1 MSPKVAEEA
10 AYTVL
15 AVSLG
20 ALISGLTFWSFRS
33 TDPMWAVISFVI
45 VYDPDL
51 KAAISAGLARFGLTI
66 MGSVLAL
73 AAVFTFGLHKW
84 LLPVSLA
91 IATIVCSFFLPQRAS
106 WRLVLVT
113 VTVIV
118 GSSLLQPTE
127 GPTIAVT
134 RSIEVTF
141 GSLLA
146 IAISWLVAR
155 IRSGSVSND
164 KGRPEG

>member
-1 MSPKVAEEA
+1 MRPTISSEA
-10 AYTVL
+10 AYMVL

-20 ALISGLTFWSFRS
+20 ALISGLIFWSFRS
-33 TDPMWAVISFVI
+33 TDPMWAVIAFVL

-51 KAAISAGLARFGLTI
+51 KTAISAGLARLGLTI
-66 MGSVLAL
+66 LGSVLAL
-73 AAVFTFGLHKW
+73 IAVFAFGLHKW

-91 IATIVCSFFLPQRAS
+91 MATLVCALFLQTRAS

-118 GSSLLQPTE
+118 GSSLIQSAE
-127 GPTIAVT
+127 GSAIAII

-146 IAISWLVAR
+146 IAFSWLVAR
-155 IRSGSVSND
+155 IRTRSSS
-164 KGRPEG
+164 